1 MNIMRINYTN
11 VGIIFSLVVV
21 LYIFYKLSH
30 YSSERNVPAS
40 VTPRTSNK
48 LPTESSIDLKS
59 LASVAKGG
67 LFDVS
72 LRQAQETIET
82 LKKQLAEAEVSRLD
96 TVQKKDM
103 EPVKRKFSGHKLV
116 HLDLKGAP
124 TKMTFLIQ
132 VLPYFKKWGATG
144 LLVEYEDMFPYKA
157 KYEVLQAKNSYSEA
171 EIKQLLETAAANDL
185 IVIPL
190 VQTFGHLEFVLKHKE
205 FAYLR
210 ETEHYTNSLCP
221 NNKDSV
227 PMVIELIDQV
237 LALHPGLQWF
247 HIGGDEVWNLKTC
260 PVCLKD
266 AQNKSELFVH
276 HMKPILKHL
285 QGKKVTPIMW
295 DDMMRYWPLEYLKEL
310 GPLVEPMVWAYRSD
324 LTGYFPPDMWQRY
337 GKAFKKI
344 WAASAFKG
352 ATHPWSNFVPIGFHV
367 QNNLYWLDII
377 SKLPSTLEV
386 NGVALTGWS
395 RYDHYATLCEL
406 LPAALPSLAFCLG
419 ALSEGYMDEELR
431 KVLAKGLGLPETFP
445 LNVERFNNRF
455 HPAEGTFPGHELYTL
470 VSHLEKAVFFT
481 RGVGNIEQSWLL
493 DREVQNKFLSYF
505 QVEMAYNRTMK
516 ALQILRSVQSK
527 VPKVFNPVYDD
538 SVVKEWTKD
547 KIDDGINHLNG
558 VKPRLEEL
566 RKIASG
572 KEEKQEKS
580 TVKEKS

>member
-30 YSSERNVPAS
+30 SSSERNPLPAS

-72 LRQAQETIET
+72 LRQAQETIEA
-82 LKKQLAEAEVSRLD
+82 LKKQLAEAEVPRD

-103 EPVKRKFSGHKLV
+103 EPGKRKFSGHKLV

-227 PMVIELIDQV
+227 PMVVELIDQV

-266 AQNKSELFVH
+266 SQNKSELFVH

-431 KVLAKGLGLPETFP
+431 KVIAKGLGLPETFP

-481 RGVGNIEQSWLL
+481 RGVGNIEQGWLL